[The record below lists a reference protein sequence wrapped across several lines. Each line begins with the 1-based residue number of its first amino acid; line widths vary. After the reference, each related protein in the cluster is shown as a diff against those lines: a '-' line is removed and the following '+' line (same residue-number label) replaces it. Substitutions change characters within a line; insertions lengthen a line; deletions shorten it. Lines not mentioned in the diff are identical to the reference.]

1 MAKKETD
8 VMSDKAYK
16 ASDVFKKP
24 NEKGQ
29 IKPINKVGGR
39 LLAIVLRERRD
50 AILMIISKEKDSFV
64 YGGHMYFVSSEGT
77 YITENLVISVY
88 MEGVSTPLSHNQ
100 IEKEMVEREYE
111 DAKGIIHKV
120 KLQLIKGLK
129 FDSALIE
136 MILNRKMSDVF
147 TRAHLD
153 FPNLILLILLIAGL
167 ICGIVNIGLHFL
179 G

>member
-1 MAKKETD
+1 MSKE
-8 VMSDKAYK
+8 VKV
-16 ASDVFKKP
+16 SDVLMKP
-24 NEKGQ
+24 DKEGK
-29 IKPINKVGGR
+29 IRAINKVGGR
-39 LLAIVLRERRD
+39 LLAIILRERRD
-50 AILMIISKEKDSFV
+50 AIMMIIDKQKDSFV
-64 YGGHMYFVSSEGT
+64 YAGNMYFVSSEGT
-77 YITENLVISVY
+77 YITENLVISIY
-88 MEGVSTPLSHNQ
+88 LEGVSTPLSHSQ
-100 IEKEMVEREYE
+100 VEKEMVEREYE

-153 FPNLILLILLIAGL
+153 FPNLLLLILLIAGL
-167 ICGIVNIGLHFL
+167 ICGIINIGLHFF

>member
-1 MAKKETD
+1 MATKETD
-8 VMSDKAYK
+8 AMSEKTMK
-16 ASDVFKKP
+16 ASDIFMKP
-24 NEKGQ
+24 DKNGD
-29 IKPINKVGGR
+29 IKAIPKVGGR

-50 AILMIISKEKDSFV
+50 AILMIIPKEKDSFV

-77 YITENLVISVY
+77 YISDSLVISVY
-88 MEGVSTPLSHNQ
+88 LEGVSTPLSHAQ
-100 IEKEMVEREYE
+100 IEKELVEREYE
-111 DAKGIIHKV
+111 DIRGVMHKV
-120 KLQLIKGLK
+120 KIQLIKGLK

-153 FPNLILLILLIAGL
+153 FPNLILLIILIASL
-167 ICGIVNIGLHFL
+167 ITGIVNIGLHFI

>member
-1 MAKKETD
+1 MSEKEI
-8 VMSDKAYK
+8 K
-16 ASDVFKKP
+16 ASDIFLKP
-24 NEKGQ
+24 DKEGR
-29 IKPINKVGGR
+29 IKTINKAGGR
-39 LLAIVLRERRD
+39 LLAVVLRERKD
-50 AILMIISKEKDSFV
+50 AILMIIPKHKDSFV
-64 YGGHMYFVSSEGT
+64 YAGHMYFVSSEGA
-77 YITENLVISVY
+77 YISDTLVISVY
-88 MEGVSTPLSHNQ
+88 LEGISTPLSHEQ
-100 IEKEMVEREYE
+100 IEKEIVEREYE
-111 DAKGIIHKV
+111 DQRGVIHKV
-120 KLQLIKGLK
+120 KVQLIKGLK

>member
-8 VMSDKAYK
+8 VMSEKAYR
-16 ASDVFKKP
+16 ASDVLKKP
-24 NEKGQ
+24 NEKGE
-29 IKPINKVGGR
+29 IKTINKAGGR

-50 AILMIISKEKDSFV
+50 AILMIIAKEKDSFV

-77 YITENLVISVY
+77 YISDNLVISVY
-88 MEGVSTPLSHNQ
+88 LEGVSTPLSHAQ
-100 IEKEMVEREYE
+100 IEKEMVDREYE
-111 DAKGIIHKV
+111 DSKGIVHKV

-147 TRAHLD
+147 TRSHLD
-153 FPNLILLILLIAGL
+153 FPNLILLIILIATL
-167 ICGIVNIGLHFL
+167 ITSIVNIGLHFL
-179 G
+179 A